1 MADEVAVPGRD
12 DQPGS
17 PGELRASHEDRDRVV
32 EVLQAAAGDGRLTTE
47 EFDERLGTA
56 LTARTHG
63 ELARLTAD
71 LAAVPG
77 AGIGPAP
84 EPKDVIRIECGSSST
99 TRDGAWIVPRRIEVR
114 VKSGHV
120 KLDFTQAVI
129 SQPTLQIDAEVTSGR
144 LMLVTRPGIMVD
156 TDDVAIR
163 SGTVRIRPPG
173 PPEVPVTL
181 RIDVSGK
188 VGSGTI
194 SARPPRPPRRTLWQ
208 WLLRRPTRPAL
219 TS

>member
-1 MADEVAVPGRD
+1 MSDEVSVPGRD

-47 EFDERLGTA
+47 EFDERLGVA

-71 LAAVPG
+71 LTAVPG

-84 EPKDVIRIECGSSST
+84 KPKDVIRIECGSSSA

-129 SQPTLQIDAEVTSGR
+129 SYPTLQIDAEVSSGS
-144 LMLVTRPGIMVD
+144 LALVTKPGIMVD
-156 TDDVAIR
+156 TDDVA
-163 SGTVRIRPPG
+163 VRNGSVRVRPPSG
-173 PPEVPVTL
+173 PEVPVTL
-181 RIDVSGK
+181 RIDLSGR
-188 VGSGTI
+188 VGSGHI
-194 SARPPRPPRRTLWQ
+194 SARPPGPPRRSFWQ
-208 WLLRRPTRPAL
+208 WLLRRPRPRAIA
-219 TS
+219 S